1 LRCAAA
7 IKIPESKLRGDRST
21 FYAQSLEKSGSHV
34 KATGRLLQF
43 GRPALHSAHEIAA
56 PFSPGHLGPAFGR
69 VQPGAVRRRCDRFR
83 FGQRGRQSHPPT
95 GQGQN
100 NANSFGKIDPTAAFK
115 TTEVLFV
122 AGKVKEITRPKRLFE
137 SFTGTRQLDWRKLKI
152 NSDRALAIA
161 LREPLLKNLHLRAT
175 QFWLERTPIGATW
188 KIRFWASR
196 QGKPDQTVEI
206 GDLFLSA
213 KTAEI
218 IKTNL
223 HTQKAD

>member
-1 LRCAAA
+1 MSRRLEGFCNLAVPRYTPPMKSRLLSPLATLALLLGASSQGLFAAGA
-7 IKIPESKLRGDRST
+7 TAFDLAKEGDKVIPQQARDKITQIHS
-21 FYAQSLEKSGSHV
+21 EKS
-34 KATGRLLQF
+34 TGTLVPDVWCIDYF
-43 GRPALHSAHEIAA
+43 
-56 PFSPGHLGPAFGR
+56 
-69 VQPGAVRRRCDRFR
+69 
-83 FGQRGRQSHPPT
+83 
-95 GQGQN
+95 
-100 NANSFGKIDPTAAFK
+100 DPTAAFK

-122 AGKVKEITRPKRLFE
+122 GGKVKEITRPKRLFE